1 MIKTLPYKCCFLST
15 FIVVL
20 VVVLGINIYFIH
32 LFQQSLRTIY
42 LPFTRNSSTAYLL
55 SAKVSDVSTI
65 DAKLQGQSF
74 LPLRD
79 SASGEVAIVVP
90 YRNRSEDLLRFLTH
104 MLPFLSAQKKQ
115 CVILVVEQA
124 GNDSFNRAKLLNV
137 AVREVRKSVPGDRL
151 FGIECFIFHDVDKVP
166 TSPSVVYDC
175 GKNVRQL
182 CNVFRSGNN
191 ITRWYNSFLGAVT
204 AFSWRHIATI
214 NGASNLFYGW
224 GGEDDELSLRL
235 QLNNIKVDRP
245 TGTMGVFTEFNPNH
259 PRDKNPQRVQLS
271 RPESVIPR
279 WRKDGINQTRYQLL
293 DRRDYEHFVW
303 ILAAI

>member
-1 MIKTLPYKCCFLST
+1 M
-15 FIVVL
+15 
-20 VVVLGINIYFIH
+20 
-32 LFQQSLRTIY
+32 
-42 LPFTRNSSTAYLL
+42 L
-55 SAKVSDVSTI
+55 SANVSILSTI
-65 DAKLQGQSF
+65 DAELQGQLF
-74 LPLRD
+74 LPLGN
-79 SASGEVAIVVP
+79 STSGRVAIVVP
-90 YRNRSEDLLRFLTH
+90 YRNRSEDLVRFLTH

-166 TSPSVVYDC
+166 TSPFVVYDC
-175 GKNVRQL
+175 GQNVRQL
-182 CNVFRSGNN
+182 CNVLHSGNN
-191 ITRWYNSFLGAVT
+191 ITRLYNSFLGAVT
-204 AFSWRHIATI
+204 AFSWRHFATI

-235 QLNNIKVDRP
+235 QLNNIRVDRP
-245 TGTMGVFTEFNPNH
+245 TGTMGVFTEFNQSH
-259 PRDKNPQRVQLS
+259 PRDKNPQRVQLL
-271 RPESVIPR
+271 RLINVTAR

-293 DRRDYEHFVW
+293 DRRDYKHFVW